1 MKKTIFL
8 IICLG
13 FLLGNFPVF
22 ARQTSSGVAVVLPIK
37 DKVITDGEIVSSTT
51 NGYELTHTPYDESM
65 YGVVTINPAVAFVN
79 NSLVGA
85 YPVTPTGTAFVLVST
100 VNGPIHSNDYV
111 TSSSIPGIGQKAV
124 KNGYILGIALESYT
138 NSDPTKIGKILV
150 SMSPH
155 FNSSFVSVQ
164 SNLMELLKQAL
175 FAPSVTPLS
184 ALRYVLAALIT
195 SISFILGFIYFGRIS
210 MSGVEALGRNPLA
223 GRLIQFSVILNLGLT
238 LCIMGAGLA
247 IAYFILI
254 L

>member
-65 YGVVTINPAVAFVN
+65 YGVVTINPGVAFVN

-85 YPVTPTGTAFVLVST
+85 YPVTPTRTAFVLVST

-111 TSSSIPGIGQKAV
+111 TSSSIPAIGQKEV

-138 NSDPTKIGKILV
+138 NSDPTKIATILV
-150 SMSPH
+150 SISPH
-155 FNSSFVSVQ
+155 F
-164 SNLMELLKQAL
+164 
-175 FAPSVTPLS
+175 
-184 ALRYVLAALIT
+184 I
-195 SISFILGFIYFGRIS
+195 
-210 MSGVEALGRNPLA
+210 
-223 GRLIQFSVILNLGLT
+223 
-238 LCIMGAGLA
+238 
-247 IAYFILI
+247 
-254 L
+254 